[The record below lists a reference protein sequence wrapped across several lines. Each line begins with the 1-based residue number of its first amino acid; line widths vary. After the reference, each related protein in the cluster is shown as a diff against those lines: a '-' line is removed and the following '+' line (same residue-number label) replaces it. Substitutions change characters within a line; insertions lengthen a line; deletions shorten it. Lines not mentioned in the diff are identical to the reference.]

1 MISNFKKIKGF
12 LKHTEGVALYENT
25 KEVCVHGNAAEIGS
39 YCGKSTCYI
48 AQACK
53 ENNSLLYAI
62 DHHRGSEEQQKGQEY
77 FDEEIFDVLENRIN
91 TYPLFL
97 KNIKEYELD
106 NFIKPMVMDSISAS
120 KEISEALDFI
130 FIDGSHTYESARNDY
145 KYWKPKLRDGGI
157 LAIHDIYDS
166 EDEGGQA
173 PNKIFK
179 QSLNE
184 GFNLL
189 KRVKSLVL
197 LQKSN

>member
-25 KEVCVHGNAAEIGS
+25 KEVCIHGNAAEIGS

-77 FDEEIFDVLENRIN
+77 FDEEIFDVVENRIN

-106 NFIKPMVMDSISAS
+106 NFIKPLVMDSISAS

-145 KYWKPKLRDGGI
+145 KFWKPKLRNGGI

-173 PNKIFK
+173 PREIYETA
-179 QSLNE
+179 LRE
-184 GFNLL
+184 GFTLK
-189 KRVKSLVL
+189 KRVESLVL
-197 LQKSN
+197 LVR

>member
-145 KYWKPKLRDGGI
+145 KYWKPKLRNGGI

-166 EDEGGQA
+166 EDDGGQA
-173 PNKIFK
+173 PREIYETA
-179 QSLNE
+179 LRE
-184 GFNLL
+184 GFTLK
-189 KRVKSLVL
+189 KRVESLVL
-197 LQKSN
+197 LVR

>member
-77 FDEEIFDVLENRIN
+77 FDEEIFDVVENRIN

-145 KYWKPKLRDGGI
+145 KYWEPKLRNGGI

-166 EDEGGQA
+166 EDDGGQA
-173 PNKIFK
+173 PREIYETA
-179 QSLNE
+179 LRE
-184 GFNLL
+184 GFTLK
-189 KRVKSLVL
+189 KRVESLVL
-197 LQKSN
+197 LVR

>member
-1 MISNFKKIKGF
+1 MIDNFKKIKGF

-25 KEVCVHGNAAEIGS
+25 KEVCVHGNAVEIGS

-77 FDEEIFDVLENRIN
+77 FDEEIFDVFENRIN

-166 EDEGGQA
+166 EDDGGQA
-173 PNKIFK
+173 PREIYETA
-179 QSLNE
+179 LRE
-184 GFNLL
+184 GFTLK
-189 KRVKSLVL
+189 KRVESLVL
-197 LQKSN
+197 LVR

>member
-145 KYWKPKLRDGGI
+145 KFWKPKLRNGGI

-166 EDEGGQA
+166 EDDGGQA
-173 PNKIFK
+173 PREIYETA
-179 QSLNE
+179 LRE
-184 GFNLL
+184 GFTLK
-189 KRVKSLVL
+189 KRVESLVL
-197 LQKSN
+197 LVR

>member
-25 KEVCVHGNAAEIGS
+25 KEVCIHGNAAEIGS

-145 KYWKPKLRDGGI
+145 KYWEPKLRNGGI

-166 EDEGGQA
+166 EDDGGQA
-173 PNKIFK
+173 PREIYETA
-179 QSLNE
+179 LRE
-184 GFNLL
+184 GFTLK
-189 KRVKSLVL
+189 KRVESLVL
-197 LQKSN
+197 LVR

>member
-120 KEISEALDFI
+120 KEISE
-130 FIDGSHTYESARNDY
+130 
-145 KYWKPKLRDGGI
+145 
-157 LAIHDIYDS
+157 
-166 EDEGGQA
+166 
-173 PNKIFK
+173 
-179 QSLNE
+179 
-184 GFNLL
+184 
-189 KRVKSLVL
+189 V
-197 LQKSN
+197 QKFL

>member
-12 LKHTEGVALYENT
+12 LKHTEGLALYENT

-166 EDEGGQA
+166 EDDGGQA
-173 PNKIFK
+173 PREIYETA
-179 QSLNE
+179 LRE
-184 GFNLL
+184 GFTLK
-189 KRVKSLVL
+189 KRVESLVL
-197 LQKSN
+197 LVR

>member
-1 MISNFKKIKGF
+1 MISNFKNIKGF

-77 FDEEIFDVLENRIN
+77 FDEEIFDVFENRIN

-120 KEISEALDFI
+120 KEISEAFDFI

-166 EDEGGQA
+166 EDDGGQA
-173 PNKIFK
+173 PREIYETA
-179 QSLNE
+179 LRE
-184 GFNLL
+184 GFTLK
-189 KRVKSLVL
+189 KRVESLVL
-197 LQKSN
+197 LVR

>member
-97 KNIKEYELD
+97 KNIKEFELD

-145 KYWKPKLRDGGI
+145 KYWEPKLRNGGI

-166 EDEGGQA
+166 EDDGGQA
-173 PNKIFK
+173 PREIYETA
-179 QSLNE
+179 LRE
-184 GFNLL
+184 GFTLK
-189 KRVKSLVL
+189 KRVESLVL
-197 LQKSN
+197 LVR

>member
-53 ENNSLLYAI
+53 ENNSLLHAI

-166 EDEGGQA
+166 EDDGGQA
-173 PNKIFK
+173 PREIYETA
-179 QSLNE
+179 LRE
-184 GFNLL
+184 GFTLK
-189 KRVKSLVL
+189 KRVESLVL
-197 LQKSN
+197 LVR

>member
-12 LKHTEGVALYENT
+12 LKHAEGVALYKNT
-25 KEVCVHGNAAEIGS
+25 KEVCVQGNAAEIGS

-77 FDEEIFDVLENRIN
+77 FDEEIFDVLENKIN

-97 KNIKEYELD
+97 KNIKEYKLD

-120 KEISEALDFI
+120 KEISETLDFI
-130 FIDGSHTYESARNDY
+130 FIDGGHTYESARNDY
-145 KYWKPKLRDGGI
+145 KHWKPKLREGGI

-173 PNKIFK
+173 PREIYETA
-179 QSLNE
+179 LRE
-184 GFNLL
+184 GFTLK
-189 KRVKSLVL
+189 KRVESLVL
-197 LQKSN
+197 LIR

>member
-25 KEVCVHGNAAEIGS
+25 KEVCIHGNAAEIGS

-166 EDEGGQA
+166 EDDGGQA
-173 PNKIFK
+173 PREIYETA
-179 QSLNE
+179 LRE
-184 GFNLL
+184 GFTLK
-189 KRVKSLVL
+189 KRVESLVL
-197 LQKSN
+197 LVR

>member
-106 NFIKPMVMDSISAS
+106 NFIKPLVMDSISAS

-145 KYWKPKLRDGGI
+145 KFWKPKLRNGGI

-173 PNKIFK
+173 PREIYETA
-179 QSLNE
+179 LRE
-184 GFNLL
+184 GFTLK
-189 KRVKSLVL
+189 KRVESLVL
-197 LQKSN
+197 LVR

>member
-145 KYWKPKLRDGGI
+145 RYWKPKLRDGGI

-166 EDEGGQA
+166 EDDGGQA
-173 PNKIFK
+173 PREIYETA
-179 QSLNE
+179 LRE
-184 GFNLL
+184 GFTLK
-189 KRVKSLVL
+189 KRVESLVL
-197 LQKSN
+197 LVR

>member
-106 NFIKPMVMDSISAS
+106 NFIKPMGMDSISAS

-166 EDEGGQA
+166 EDDGGQA
-173 PNKIFK
+173 PREIYETA
-179 QSLNE
+179 LRE
-184 GFNLL
+184 GFTLK
-189 KRVKSLVL
+189 KRVESLVL
-197 LQKSN
+197 LVR

>member
-145 KYWKPKLRDGGI
+145 KFWKPKLRNGGI

-173 PNKIFK
+173 PREIYETA
-179 QSLNE
+179 LRE
-184 GFNLL
+184 GFTLK
-189 KRVKSLVL
+189 KRVESLVL
-197 LQKSN
+197 LVR

>member
-97 KNIKEYELD
+97 KNIKE
-106 NFIKPMVMDSISAS
+106 
-120 KEISEALDFI
+120 
-130 FIDGSHTYESARNDY
+130 
-145 KYWKPKLRDGGI
+145 
-157 LAIHDIYDS
+157 
-166 EDEGGQA
+166 
-173 PNKIFK
+173 
-179 QSLNE
+179 
-184 GFNLL
+184 
-189 KRVKSLVL
+189 
-197 LQKSN
+197 

>member
-1 MISNFKKIKGF
+1 MIDNFKKIKGF

-166 EDEGGQA
+166 EDDGGQA
-173 PNKIFK
+173 PREIYETA
-179 QSLNE
+179 LRE
-184 GFNLL
+184 GFTLK
-189 KRVKSLVL
+189 KRVESLVL
-197 LQKSN
+197 LVR

>member
-166 EDEGGQA
+166 EDDGGQA
-173 PNKIFK
+173 PREIYETA
-179 QSLNE
+179 LRE
-184 GFNLL
+184 GFTLK
-189 KRVKSLVL
+189 KRVESLVL
-197 LQKSN
+197 LVR

>member
-97 KNIKEYELD
+97 KNIKEFELD

-166 EDEGGQA
+166 EDDGGQA
-173 PNKIFK
+173 PREIYETA
-179 QSLNE
+179 LRE
-184 GFNLL
+184 GFTLK
-189 KRVKSLVL
+189 KRVESLVL
-197 LQKSN
+197 LVR

>member
-145 KYWKPKLRDGGI
+145 KYWEPKLRNGGI

-166 EDEGGQA
+166 EDDGGQA
-173 PNKIFK
+173 PREIYETA
-179 QSLNE
+179 LRE
-184 GFNLL
+184 GFTLK
-189 KRVKSLVL
+189 KRVESLVL
-197 LQKSN
+197 LVR

>member
-1 MISNFKKIKGF
+1 MIDNFKKIKGF

-77 FDEEIFDVLENRIN
+77 FDEEIFDVFENRIN

-166 EDEGGQA
+166 EDDGGQA
-173 PNKIFK
+173 PREIYETA
-179 QSLNE
+179 LRE
-184 GFNLL
+184 GFTLK
-189 KRVKSLVL
+189 KRVESLVL
-197 LQKSN
+197 LVR

>member
-1 MISNFKKIKGF
+1 MIDNFKKIKGF

-145 KYWKPKLRDGGI
+145 KYWKPKLRNGGI

-166 EDEGGQA
+166 EDDGGQA
-173 PNKIFK
+173 PREIYETA
-179 QSLNE
+179 LRE
-184 GFNLL
+184 GFTLK
-189 KRVKSLVL
+189 KRVESLVL
-197 LQKSN
+197 LVR

>member
-12 LKHTEGVALYENT
+12 LKHSEGVALYENT

-77 FDEEIFDVLENRIN
+77 FDEEIFDVFENRIN

-120 KEISEALDFI
+120 KEISEAFGFI

-166 EDEGGQA
+166 EDDGGQA
-173 PNKIFK
+173 PREIYETA
-179 QSLNE
+179 LRE
-184 GFNLL
+184 GFTLK
-189 KRVKSLVL
+189 KRVESLVL
-197 LQKSN
+197 LVR

>member
-12 LKHTEGVALYENT
+12 LKHTEGLALYENT

-120 KEISEALDFI
+120 KEISETLDFI

-145 KYWKPKLRDGGI
+145 KHWKPKLREGGI

-173 PNKIFK
+173 PREIYETA
-179 QSLNE
+179 LTE
-184 GFNLL
+184 GFTLK
-189 KRVKSLVL
+189 KRVESLVL
-197 LQKSN
+197 LIR

>member
-145 KYWKPKLRDGGI
+145 RYWKPKLRDGGI

-166 EDEGGQA
+166 EDSGGQA
-173 PNKIFK
+173 PREIYETA
-179 QSLNE
+179 LRE
-184 GFNLL
+184 GFTLK
-189 KRVKSLVL
+189 KRVESLVL
-197 LQKSN
+197 LVR